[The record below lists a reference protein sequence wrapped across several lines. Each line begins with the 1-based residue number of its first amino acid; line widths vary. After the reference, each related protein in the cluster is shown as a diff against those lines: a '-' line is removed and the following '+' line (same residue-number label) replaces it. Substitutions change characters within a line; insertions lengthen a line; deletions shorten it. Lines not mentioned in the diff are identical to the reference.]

1 MKTREG
7 SAVAGGTGKRGVPTE
22 LQAALRRRA
31 SPPIFLS
38 VERVHFDL
46 KERASEKQLSREAD
60 VRALALGEKDRDELA
75 RENGAFAF
83 PRERVRIVAYR

>member
-1 MKTREG
+1 MNREG
-7 SAVAGGTGKRGVPTE
+7 NAVAGGTGQREVSTE
-22 LQAALRRRA
+22 FQAPLRRRV
-31 SPPIFLS
+31 SPPIFPS

-60 VRALALGEKDRDELA
+60 VRALAFGEKDRDELA

-83 PRERVRIVAYR
+83 PRERVRIGAYR